1 MAPEQ
6 LNLAP
11 GEVRTYDKTTDIWSY
26 AVTLWEIFS
35 KGADPYSDQDKTT
48 LKTLLESGY
57 RMPRPVE
64 CEEPMYDEVMEPC
77 WNTHAAVRPSFADVI
92 EKIEILF
99 IGGAVGDDYDYDVTS
114 DSHYVGLVNA
124 STPGKESMVDN
135 PMYTDLSDVNINV
148 NQNP

>member
-1 MAPEQ
+1 
-6 LNLAP
+6 
-11 GEVRTYDKTTDIWSY
+11 
-26 AVTLWEIFS
+26 
-35 KGADPYSDQDKTT
+35 
-48 LKTLLESGY
+48 
-57 RMPRPVE
+57 
-64 CEEPMYDEVMEPC
+64 MEPC

-135 PMYTDLSDVNINV
+135 PMYTVVSDVNINV
-148 NQNP
+148 NEKP